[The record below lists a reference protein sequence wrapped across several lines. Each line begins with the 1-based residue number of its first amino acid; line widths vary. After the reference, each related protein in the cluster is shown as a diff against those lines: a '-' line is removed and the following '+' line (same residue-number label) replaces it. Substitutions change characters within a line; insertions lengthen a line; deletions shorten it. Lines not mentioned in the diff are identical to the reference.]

1 MYVAVSPEGSVS
13 VSPEMEIAVI
23 GGTVTFTCSAQ
34 GGPDNTYQWQND
46 GQDLMNETDTT
57 LTVSNISAM
66 NGGNY
71 TCVVSN
77 AAGNDSATAVL
88 YVEPIIVTQPT
99 DILTRNGTVESFTCV
114 AASFPEPEYTWEKY
128 IEESGSYYTVSSGS
142 VLEFTPTVFGDEGS
156 YRCVASLPG
165 TSRSATSQLAVLTG
179 RFPVCITSVMKF
191 TCVYH
196 TIQFL
201 LRVALRPHPK
211 SSTQKGL

>member
-1 MYVAVSPEGSVS
+1 VSPENTVA
-13 VSPEMEIAVI
+13 VSPEMEIAVV

-34 GGPDNTYQWQND
+34 GGPDNTYQWQN
-46 GQDLMNETDTT
+46 GEQDLMNETDTT

-77 AAGNDSATAVL
+77 TAGNDSATAVL

-99 DILTRNGTVESFTCV
+99 DILTINGTVVNFTCAAESF
-114 AASFPEPEYTWEKY
+114 PDPEYTWEKY
-128 IEESGSYYTVSSGS
+128 NEETNSFDMVSSGS
-142 VLEFTPTVFGDEGS
+142 VLEFTPAVFGDEGS
-156 YRCVASLPG
+156 YRCVANLPG
-165 TSRSATSQLAVLTG
+165 TSGNATSQLAVLTG
-179 RFPVCITSVMKF
+179 RFPVYITSVMKF

-201 LRVALRPHPK
+201 LRVALRPRPK
-211 SSTQKGL
+211 SSTQKEM

>member
-1 MYVAVSPEGSVS
+1 MSPEGSVA

-23 GGTVTFTCSAQ
+23 GETVTFTCSAQ

-46 GQDLMNETDTT
+46 GEDMMNETDTT
-57 LTVSNISAM
+57 LTVSNIAAM
-66 NGGNY
+66 NGGSY

-114 AASFPEPEYTWEKY
+114 AESFPAAEYTWEKY
-128 IEESGSYYTVSSGS
+128 NQTTNTFDMVSSGS
-142 VLEFTPTVFGDEGS
+142 VLEFTPAVFGDEGS

-165 TSRSATSQLAVLTG
+165 TSRTATSDQAVLTG
-179 RFPVCITSVMKF
+179 M
-191 TCVYH
+191 
-196 TIQFL
+196 
-201 LRVALRPHPK
+201 
-211 SSTQKGL
+211 